1 MRIRIP
7 LLLLRIQGNL
17 YGSIARTTMSERGVN
32 MLNEKEVKE
41 LVDCIIEELECRD
54 CRTEDPFIDYQRGGL
69 ESITYKLNKFYDIK
83 SK

>member
-1 MRIRIP
+1 
-7 LLLLRIQGNL
+7 
-17 YGSIARTTMSERGVN
+17 